1 MDSERICR
9 GSGELIFDPVEEVGS
24 ISPSLVIKNNNY
36 ARVILLSFG
45 LPTAISFRLALEHEE
60 WLASWNA
67 ISKYSDLEGALAFVM
82 SAFAFFDADCSV
94 SLFGVR
100 TAFEVLE
107 WERGLVHVTDFRQLD
122 SANYWNIWTSWNSN
136 NRLPL
141 DNGKYASI
149 VLDPIL
155 EDGLKLFR

>member
-1 MDSERICR
+1 VVSERIYR
-9 GSGELIFDPVEEVGS
+9 YSGVLIFDLVEEVRS

-45 LPTAISFRLALEHEE
+45 LSTAISFRLALKHKE

-67 ISKYSDLEGALAFVM
+67 ISKYSDLEGVLAFVM
-82 SAFAFFDADCSV
+82 SAFAFFDTDYSV

-107 WERGLVHVTDFRQLD
+107 WERGLVYVTDFRQLD
-122 SANYWNIWTSWNSN
+122 SANH
-136 NRLPL
+136 
-141 DNGKYASI
+141 
-149 VLDPIL
+149 
-155 EDGLKLFR
+155 

>member
-1 MDSERICR
+1 
-9 GSGELIFDPVEEVGS
+9 
-24 ISPSLVIKNNNY
+24 
-36 ARVILLSFG
+36 
-45 LPTAISFRLALEHEE
+45 LE
-60 WLASWNA
+60 SV
-67 ISKYSDLEGALAFVM
+67 LAFVM
-82 SAFAFFDADCSV
+82 SAFAFFDADYSV

-100 TAFEVLE
+100 TAFKVLE
-107 WERGLVHVTDFRQLD
+107 WERGLVYVTDFRQLD

-141 DNGKYASI
+141 DNSKYASI